1 MMANEVQSTAQSTI
15 AEVTTAFGPGLLLDI
30 QVNETTELV
39 VYVVR
44 LNFGGTLY
52 AASPEQISL
61 KLKPERRQSDNN
73 NIDAAKTVNTQNKQ
87 IGKVVQCAPFGCGKV
102 IDYREHDHVYAVKLA
117 FGTLY
122 APVDNVNREDRI
134 MKLNVAYEAL
144 EKMRLLNQ
152 EIACHE
158 MGVKFDPTK
167 CTQ

>member
-73 NIDAAKTVNTQNKQ
+73 NIDAAKTANTQNKQ
-87 IGKVVQCAPFGCGKV
+87 IGK
-102 IDYREHDHVYAVKLA
+102 
-117 FGTLY
+117 
-122 APVDNVNREDRI
+122 
-134 MKLNVAYEAL
+134 
-144 EKMRLLNQ
+144 
-152 EIACHE
+152 
-158 MGVKFDPTK
+158 
-167 CTQ
+167 